1 MSIPQQ
7 TKYDRWSDKIIEMR
21 MKCERRQSKGK
32 VTAKQLTRNSIR
44 LEDKKFRFS
53 RKKSKY
59 MVIKS
64 GKGKIEEIKES
75 VRGNHRED
83 R

>member
-1 MSIPQQ
+1 
-7 TKYDRWSDKIIEMR
+7 
-21 MKCERRQSKGK
+21 
-32 VTAKQLTRNSIR
+32 
-44 LEDKKFRFS
+44 
-53 RKKSKY
+53 

-75 VRGNHRED
+75 VQEGITERIDEYKYLGWSCSKASNIR